1 MISDSPYPDRWSL
14 ESWFSAFAAP
24 DYAEFK
30 ASLVHDVEA
39 MKVRASALGSDVA
52 EIVSVI
58 NVGAPFIQ
66 GATVAAKVLGQIKG
80 EKVVAFKFR
89 RRKGYHRTVG
99 HRQRLTRV
107 EITSINA

>member
-1 MISDSPYPDRWSL
+1 MSYAIIKTGCLQHRVTVGEKLNIGNIEAAEGDSVSFDQVL
-14 ESWFSAFAAP
+14 AAGEGES
-24 DYAEFK
+24 
-30 ASLVHDVEA
+30 
-39 MKVRASALGSDVA
+39 VR
-52 EIVSVI
+52 
-58 NVGAPFIQ
+58 VGAPFIQ

>member
-1 MISDSPYPDRWSL
+1 MSYAIIKTGGLQHRVTVGEKLNIGNIEAAEGDS
-14 ESWFSAFAAP
+14 ESFDQVLAAG
-24 DYAEFK
+24 EGE
-30 ASLVHDVEA
+30 S
-39 MKVRASALGSDVA
+39 VR
-52 EIVSVI
+52 I
-58 NVGAPFIQ
+58 GAPFIQ

-107 EITSINA
+107 EITAINA

>member
-1 MISDSPYPDRWSL
+1 MSYAIIKTGGLQHRVTVGEKLNIGNIEAAEGDSVSFDQVL
-14 ESWFSAFAAP
+14 AAGEGES
-24 DYAEFK
+24 
-30 ASLVHDVEA
+30 
-39 MKVRASALGSDVA
+39 VR
-52 EIVSVI
+52 
-58 NVGAPFIQ
+58 VGAPFIQ

>member
-1 MISDSPYPDRWSL
+1 MSYAIIKTGGLQHRVTVGEKLNIGNIEAAEGDSVSFDQVL
-14 ESWFSAFAAP
+14 AAGEGES
-24 DYAEFK
+24 
-30 ASLVHDVEA
+30 
-39 MKVRASALGSDVA
+39 VR
-52 EIVSVI
+52 I
-58 NVGAPFIQ
+58 GAPFIQ

-107 EITSINA
+107 EITAINA